1 MSAVSVMKVAA
12 ATLAAGRGMS
22 AVSVMKNGDGKGGS
36 YYPSMEG
43 GESRWSMS
51 LNPIMRTATEG
62 KVMSL
67 GLVLEVVTAGNV
79 ILPYH
84 VMKITT
90 MGNLLS

>member
-22 AVSVMKNGDGKGGS
+22 AVSVLNNGDGKGGS
-36 YYPSMEG
+36 SYPSMEG
-43 GESRWSMS
+43 EESRWSMS
-51 LNPIMRTATEG
+51 LNPVIRTATEG
-62 KVMSL
+62 
-67 GLVLEVVTAGNV
+67 NV
-79 ILPYH
+79 ISHYH